1 MFNEVQ
7 ELIERVRPYIQ
18 RDGGD
23 IELIKVE
30 DGIVYV
36 SLSGACDGCSM
47 VDVTLFDGLERLLV
61 EQVPGVIAVVQV

>member
-1 MFNEVQ
+1 MFEDVAQ
-7 ELIERVRPYIQ
+7 LIERVRPYIQ

-36 SLSGACDGCSM
+36 ELKGACDGCSM
-47 VDVTLFDGLERLLV
+47 VDVTLYDGLERLLV
-61 EQVPGVIAVVQV
+61 EQIPGIIAVVQI

>member
-36 SLSGACDGCSM
+36 SLSGACEGCSM